1 MRPYLIKIYIENLF
15 DMHSCI
21 DCKYMDEFPTTYG
34 HGYGCI
40 IVGGVK
46 TKNQTYEKRCCDYF
60 AENKKI

>member
-1 MRPYLIKIYIENLF
+1 
-15 DMHSCI
+15 MHSCI